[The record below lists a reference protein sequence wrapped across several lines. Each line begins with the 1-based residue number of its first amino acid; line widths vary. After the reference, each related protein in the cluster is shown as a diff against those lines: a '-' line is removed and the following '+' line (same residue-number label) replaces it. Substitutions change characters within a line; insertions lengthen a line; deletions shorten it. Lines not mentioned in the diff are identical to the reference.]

1 MSEKTISRI
10 YEACIGAMTD
20 NSDLSSAK
28 AIEGLMMM
36 HGLKV
41 EEQQDAFELL
51 TLKLDTYFNTDQ
63 QQAHV
68 LDDQK
73 TIPWLQTVQS
83 NEYYSDRYYEHL
95 RTEGQLPNKVI
106 SVMKSTNRE
115 TLERLGNPNIDTPF
129 KRQGLVVGN
138 VQSGKTA
145 NYLSLINLA
154 ADYGYK
160 LIILITG
167 IHNNLRSQTQ
177 KRVNDGFIGYDGEKQ
192 RYVGVGHTNDPEKLA
207 LIKSNQPHCFTTVTD
222 DFNGKTRSSTA
233 VRPESAKNPVI
244 MVIKKNHNT
253 LGNIIEWL
261 RNNEDGQRFINTPAL
276 IIDDEA
282 DNASINTS
290 KNPDETTRI
299 NGQIREIFNL
309 FSQGSYIGYT
319 ATPFANIF
327 IDPDDYDQAL
337 ADDLF
342 PKDFIFTLEAPS
354 NYMGA
359 SEFFLNDKGEPNY
372 DSPFIEF
379 IDDNESTIPLK
390 KPKDFEIAELPKSL
404 ISAIYEYL
412 VSIVIKDIR
421 SVGNKHTS
429 MLINVSHKTQEQKEV
444 FSLVSQEY
452 EEIRRAVKYLGA
464 KNQTERMQNHHLEA
478 LYRQYLNHSDECNVD
493 QFFEKLQS
501 IIETIK
507 IKVIN
512 SGSDDKLDYDNHE
525 DGLNVIAIGGY
536 SLSRGFTLE
545 GLTISYL
552 IRNTAMADTLLQMGR
567 WFGYRDRYRDLCKLY
582 ITDASFEWYA
592 FIAQSIEELRK
603 EFIIMEQ
610 NGLTPSQYGLKVR
623 NSNTGLLIT
632 ARNKMRHTQAVTLS
646 ESFSEESFTLR
657 GIALAN
663 LDKQRRNFEAFSDDI
678 KNQFGLQGAFIHKE
692 LKDDSKFYIANNVP
706 VDKILELLSSY
717 EYSLDDQERKEA
729 LTDYIKQRKEE
740 KNMAQWDIVLH
751 KNFLGETGKS
761 QLRTF
766 AKSCFHTDHVKT
778 ADGGGRILR
787 PWEEAF
793 GLTVDQYE
801 KAEEQREKS
810 GVYQTAHFYR
820 SNREKP
826 LLVLKSLDLKKSYQN
841 AEGKNES
848 ELVSE
853 NVPAFAIS
861 FPKSSNH
868 QPVSYVVNQVFIKDY
883 FGEEED
889 YDEESGE

>member
-1 MSEKTISRI
+1 MGDQTISRI
-10 YEACIGAMTD
+10 YEACIAAMLS
-20 NSDLSSAK
+20 NSNLSSSE
-28 AIEGLMMM
+28 AIRVMMMM

-51 TLKLDTYFNTDQ
+51 QHKIETYFNTEQ
-63 QQAHV
+63 QQAHI
-68 LDDQK
+68 LDDQE
-73 TIPWLQTVQS
+73 TIPWLQSVPS
-83 NEYYSDRYYEHL
+83 DEYYSDRYYEHL

-177 KRVNDGFIGYDGEKQ
+177 KRVNEGFIGYDSEKQ
-192 RYVGVGHTNDPEKLA
+192 EYVGVGKSNDPDTVA
-207 LIKSNQPHCFTTVTD
+207 LIKAKQPHCFTTVTD
-222 DFNGKTRSSTA
+222 DFSGKTRASTA
-233 VRPESAKNPVI
+233 VRPENAKNPVI
-244 MVIKKNHNT
+244 MVVKKNYHT
-253 LGNIIEWL
+253 LDNIIEWL
-261 RNNEDGQRFINTPAL
+261 RNNDDGQRFINTPAL

-290 KNPDETTRI
+290 KKPNETTRI
-299 NGQIREIFNL
+299 NGQIREMFNL

-359 SEFFLNDKGEPNY
+359 KEFFLNDQGEPNY
-372 DSPFIEF
+372 DSPYIEF
-379 IDDNESTIPLK
+379 IDDNEGTIPLK
-390 KPKDFEIAELPKSL
+390 KPKEFEITELPKSL
-404 ISAIYEYL
+404 IDAMYEYL
-412 VSIVIKDIR
+412 VSIVIKDVR
-421 SVGNKHTS
+421 SIGNRHTS
-429 MLINVSHKTQEQKEV
+429 MLINVSHKTQEQKDV
-444 FSLVSQEY
+444 FGLVSQEY

-464 KNQTERMQNHHLEA
+464 KDQDERIQNHHLAA
-478 LYRQYLNHSDECNVD
+478 LYRKYLVHSEECDVNE
-493 QFFEKLQS
+493 FFEKLQNV
-501 IIETIK
+501 IETIK
-507 IKVIN
+507 VKIIN
-512 SGSDDKLDYDNHE
+512 SASDDKLDYDNYA

-582 ITDASFEWYA
+582 IPDASFEWYA

-610 NGLTPSQYGLKVR
+610 NNLTPSEYGLKVR

-632 ARNKMRHTQAVTLS
+632 AKNKMHHAESVTLS
-646 ESFSEESFTLR
+646 ESFSESSFTLR
-657 GIALAN
+657 GIALDD
-663 LDKQRRNFEAFSDDI
+663 LDQQRSKFATFGSAIND
-678 KNQFGLQGAFIHKE
+678 KYGLQGAYSHDKE
-692 LKDDSKFYIANNVP
+692 KDHELFFLANDVNVN
-706 VDKILELLSSY
+706 DILALLSNY
-717 EYSLDDQERKEA
+717 EYSVDDLDRNEALYTYILERKDE
-729 LTDYIKQRKEE
+729 
-740 KNMAQWDIVLH
+740 MATWDVVIH
-751 KNFLGETGKS
+751 KRFLGIQALS

-766 AKSCFHTDHVKT
+766 AQSCYHQDHVKT

-793 GLTVDQYE
+793 ALTKEQYDRAE
-801 KAEEQREKS
+801 KQRKTA
-810 GVYQTAHFYR
+810 GIIQTAQFYR
-820 SNREKP
+820 KNRDKP
-826 LLVLKSLDLKKSYQN
+826 LLVLKSLDLKKRRKQ
-841 AEGKNES
+841 AEGETKD
-848 ELVSE
+848 ELVFSH
-853 NVPAFAIS
+853 VPAFAIS
-861 FPKSSNH
+861 FPKSENH
-868 QPVSYVVNQVFIKDY
+868 QPVSYVVNKVYVEGYI
-883 FGEEED
+883 GSMEEA
-889 YDEESGE
+889 DEELGE